1 MIYSWKT
8 FHLRF
13 LGLDLAYFKNGYVYH
28 TKYDDIQ
35 HVSLSSVQ
43 RAGDNL
49 LALVSNLAMSD
60 WPSVRDSSDIVIFF
74 DYLGLFMITFSNL
87 SWHLLNITLIS
98 LAFYQSIN
106 WVTIQDGNL
115 HWTWSITFSNSFF
128 SNPKRDF
135 NIWFLFMQ
143 LILRLVESA
152 PCANKSFLVVWQ
164 VFSKCW
170 ARFSPPGWSWVLW
183 HWLEAQCHGTVSL
196 TC

>member
-1 MIYSWKT
+1 MPSDTDFKIFRDFGKIPGSKRCLIHVQTLIFSMIYSWKT

-115 HWTWSITFSNSFF
+115 HWTWSITN
-128 SNPKRDF
+128 DF
-135 NIWFLFMQ
+135 QI
-143 LILRLVESA
+143 
-152 PCANKSFLVVWQ
+152 
-164 VFSKCW
+164 
-170 ARFSPPGWSWVLW
+170 RFSPIPNAILIFDFYSCSWFSVWSNRHRV
-183 HWLEAQCHGTVSL
+183 QTSRF
-196 TC
+196 